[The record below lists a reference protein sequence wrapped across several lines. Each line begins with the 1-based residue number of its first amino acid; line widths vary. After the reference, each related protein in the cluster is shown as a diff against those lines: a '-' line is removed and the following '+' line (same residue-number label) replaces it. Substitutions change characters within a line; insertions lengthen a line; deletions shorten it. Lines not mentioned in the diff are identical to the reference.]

1 MIKEMIAGYMTELGP
16 FVSNQI
22 PEIGLD
28 TRMAAAY
35 TTKEETCCFSYV
47 VFGRKECKKRQNTRI
62 TEGCDCSDDRNRY
75 RFWLNQAQKV

>member
-1 MIKEMIAGYMTELGP
+1 MIKEMIAGYMTEFGP

-35 TTKEETCCFSYV
+35 TTKKKLAASVIWFSV
-47 VFGRKECKKRQNTRI
+47 AKNVRKDKTPE
-62 TEGCDCSDDRNRY
+62 
-75 RFWLNQAQKV
+75 